1 MQIKGIIKE
10 ALPVVTG
17 QGARG
22 QWVKQGF
29 VLEYESGQYPKSIAF
44 DVFGDEKLQ
53 KFRIS
58 VGEELICDIDFK
70 AVKGKNGYTFNS
82 VDCWDVARVNQVQQQ
97 PQQQHAPMQQAQ
109 HAAAAP
115 QGCRVVYPDRQPAQA
130 PQQPAQHPPYQP
142 PQQTRAPFP
151 PPGTPQDDGQL
162 PF

>member
-1 MQIKGIIKE
+1 MQFKGKITE

-29 VLEYESGQYPKSIAF
+29 VLEYESGQYPKSVAF
-44 DVFGDEKLQ
+44 DVFGDERLQ

-82 VDCWDVARVNQVQQQ
+82 VDCWNVTRVNQVQQQ
-97 PQQQHAPMQQAQ
+97 APMQQPQ
-109 HAAAAP
+109 QAAAAP
-115 QGCRVVYPDRQPAQA
+115 QGCQVVYPDRQPAQA
-130 PQQPAQHPPYQP
+130 PQQTQNQ
-142 PQQTRAPFP
+142 PQQTQTPFP